1 MNDYTRQITDSEPE
15 QKVYEY
21 YTLFGQHDYLDS
33 NHFPRIEEATG
44 DVLAKSVTLGDN
56 TKYFL
61 KLGSHGKI
69 YNPIGMYSEGTSNK
83 FLSKIGKKA
92 WEFKSVSPRVFELYT
107 NFLKTKNIAWLRNA
121 EREME

>member
-1 MNDYTRQITDSEPE
+1 MSTRNITEPQPE
-15 QKVYEY
+15 NKTYEY
-21 YTLFGQHDYLDS
+21 YTVFGQHDYLD
-33 NHFPRIEEATG
+33 NNQFPRLEDGTG
-44 DVLAKSVTLGDN
+44 DVLAKSITVEDN
-56 TKYFL
+56 TRHYL

-92 WEFKSVSPRVFELYT
+92 WEFKSVSPSVFSFYIK
-107 NFLKTKNIAWLRNA
+107 FLKTKNIAWLRNA